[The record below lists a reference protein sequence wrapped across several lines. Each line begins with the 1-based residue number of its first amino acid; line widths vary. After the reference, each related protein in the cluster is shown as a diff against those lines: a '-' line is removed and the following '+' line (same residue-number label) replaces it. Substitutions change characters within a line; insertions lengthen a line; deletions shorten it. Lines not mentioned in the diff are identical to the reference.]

1 MLADNEVIREALL
14 CFRRLVEPGAYL
26 SDVSSHL
33 CSDQVWGVF
42 VKRNDFA
49 KPVARVRAELVDA
62 FHRKDWLERVGEDKM
77 NLSQAGLMWYR
88 RTTSPDPYQTQHQ
101 DRARQDIEVGRGQK
115 ETLDVNR
122 SESPLTWLR
131 ARKDVEGSPMLSEEQ
146 FDAGERLRRD
156 FERAQLRAH
165 VTANWDF
172 GVTSRRRNLSAQDRS
187 DISDVALAA
196 KQRFHHAL
204 DAVGPELAAV
214 LVEVC
219 CHLNGMT
226 GAERTL
232 GLPKRSGKVVLLIAL
247 NALARHYGLMPA
259 RPAGR
264 TKSRHW
270 GADGYRPSLTPDN
283 PM

>member
-1 MLADNEVIREALL
+1 MLADNEVIREALV
-14 CFRRLVEPGAYL
+14 CFRRLAEPGAHL
-26 SDVSSHL
+26 RDISSHL
-33 CSDQVWGVF
+33 GSDQIWGVF

-49 KPVARVRAELVDA
+49 KPVARLKAELIDA
-62 FHRKDWLERVGEDKM
+62 LHRRDWLERAGEGRM
-77 NLSQAGLMWYR
+77 SLSQEGLMWYR
-88 RTTSPDPYQTQHQ
+88 RTVSPDPFQAQHQ
-101 DRARQDIEVGRGQK
+101 DRTTKQV
-115 ETLDVNR
+115 ETDSGEKAVVDVNR

-156 FERAQLRAH
+156 FERAQMRAH

-172 GVTSRRRNLSAQDRS
+172 GVSSKRRNLSAQDRS

-196 KQRFHHAL
+196 KQRFHNAL

-247 NALARHYGLMPA
+247 NALARHYGLIKS
-259 RPAGR
+259 RPPVRG
-264 TKSRHW
+264 KSRHW
-270 GADGYRPSLTPDN
+270 GADGYRPAIT
-283 PM
+283 